1 MTNAAGF
8 FSTAVS
14 EMRRCDRSAARRHP
28 ATSGPRPAPTT
39 KMVLR
44 DGERFES
51 ASAQREGARR
61 WREQTTHVTRS
72 CGLSRSAR

>member
-14 EMRRCDRSAARRHP
+14 EMRRCDRSAARKQP

-39 KMVLR
+39 KIVLH
-44 DGERFES
+44 
-51 ASAQREGARR
+51 AQPRQCRAYNDSKWLRR
-61 WREQTTHVTRS
+61 T
-72 CGLSRSAR
+72 

>member
-44 DGERFES
+44 DGEPSSQPGHKEREHADGES
-51 ASAQREGARR
+51 RR
-61 WREQTTHVTRS
+61 RT
-72 CGLSRSAR
+72 